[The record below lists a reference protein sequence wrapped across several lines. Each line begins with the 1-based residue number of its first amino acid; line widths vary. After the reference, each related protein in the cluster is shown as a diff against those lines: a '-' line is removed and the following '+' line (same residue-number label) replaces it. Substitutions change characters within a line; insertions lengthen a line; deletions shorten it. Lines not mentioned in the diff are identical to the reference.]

1 MNTLEE
7 KIVSYIEEHA
17 DQLIELCSKLIQ
29 FNSENPPG
37 DSKPISK
44 YIESFLEQENISMDW
59 YEAGEN
65 MWNITSTIGLNHGK
79 TLIFCGHTD
88 VVPASDLSRWEFDP
102 FSGEVKDGWILGR
115 GASDMKGGLAGL
127 IFAFYALKH
136 LDIPLD
142 GKLMLAIVPDEE
154 TGGELGVPW
163 LLERSLIAGDGCI
176 IAEPSSPL
184 NPTIGQKGS
193 CWFRLTVSG
202 NQAHGS
208 LAPLAGKNAI
218 IDAMKAIDTIKEL
231 WDMDIRVP
239 DEVQSLI
246 NISKEYMKNMEN
258 TAYYEVLERIT
269 VNIGVIQGGTKSNV
283 VPDQCIVEV
292 DCRLPFGISN
302 EEALMHIRSKLDQLS
317 IDYTL
322 EPFGFKSSANYTSAE
337 DPICQA
343 VMASIEDITK
353 EHAYGVM
360 QWASSDARHFRD
372 YQIPV
377 LQYGPAYLPSI
388 HNFNEKVLVED
399 VIRCAKVYALTA
411 LKFLT

>member
-65 MWNITSTIGLNHGK
+65 MWNITSTIGSNHGK

-258 TAYYEVLERIT
+258 AAYYEVLERIT

-411 LKFLT
+411 LKFLA